1 MVATADGGSYILRT
15 GSARFGHKEPS
26 LTGVM
31 RNRREENVYGQ
42 IHLHSM
48 PIPGPAALRDR
59 YRFFQIYS
67 ERDGQ
72 TEKQLT

>member
-1 MVATADGGSYILRT
+1 MVEAT
-15 GSARFGHKEPS
+15 S
-26 LTGVM
+26 LGQVLPDLATRSLPLQVSWE
-31 RNRREENVYGQ
+31 NRREENVYGQ